1 MNILIV
7 CSGNICRSPMADIY
21 LRHRLGLKNNA
32 YTVSSAGTLGIQ
44 DDRADVQAVSVVA
57 SEAGLDLSTH
67 ITRGITRESV
77 EEADL
82 ILVMEKRHRRY
93 LATLYPGH
101 VKKVQLLSAYVPRGL
116 GLARGDDIFDP
127 VGMEREAFR
136 QCFHLIRSCLD
147 SLAEDLES

>member
-21 LRHRLGLKNNA
+21 LRHRLGLHNSS
-32 YTVSSAGTLGIQ
+32 YTVSSAGTLGIH
-44 DDRADVQAVSVVA
+44 DDLAASEAVSVVA
-57 SEAGLDLSTH
+57 SEAGLDLSAH
-67 ITRGITRESV
+67 STRGVTRESV
-77 EEADL
+77 EEADI

-101 VKKVQLLSAYVPRGL
+101 VKKIHLLSEYVPKGL

-147 SLAEDLES
+147 RFAEDLEA